1 MIYSKFYIIL
11 ILTFISTCSI
21 VYAFFNF
28 LKKEKLSSEV
38 NILEQDPIYKHFQI
52 YEKNLLNQKQGD
64 INTFIGRRKLLQN
77 VCDRYKDPFR

>member
-11 ILTFISTCSI
+11 ILTFILTCSL

-38 NILEQDPIYKHFQI
+38 NILDQDPIYKHFQI

>member
-1 MIYSKFYIIL
+1 MIYSKFNIIL
-11 ILTFISTCSI
+11 ILTLILTCSL
-21 VYAFFNF
+21 VYAFLNF